1 MQYYLWGLAVAPA
14 ATLSSVVDSTKT
26 ATMKEESAV
35 IGKGKIGSHDFMMFQ
50 YKIPLCPKQGH
61 KHEWEQCV
69 YAHRG
74 ERARR
79 RHPSKYQAV
88 QCPEARA
95 VSGQLPLA
103 AVAAQ
108 CGAHRA

>member
-1 MQYYLWGLAVAPA
+1 MIQGDEG
-14 ATLSSVVDSTKT
+14 S
-26 ATMKEESAV
+26 

-50 YKIPLCPKQGH
+50 YKISLCPKQGL

-79 RHPSKYQAV
+79 RHPSKYRAV
-88 QCPEARA
+88 QCPEAHA
-95 VSGQLPLA
+95 VSACHGR
-103 AVAAQ
+103 AAQ
-108 CGAHRA
+108 RSTQRLY

>member
-1 MQYYLWGLAVAPA
+1 MTMIQADE
-14 ATLSSVVDSTKT
+14 SS
-26 ATMKEESAV
+26 

-50 YKIPLCPKQGH
+50 YKISLCPKQGQ

-95 VSGQLPLA
+95 VSACLGRAATRSEALLVLP
-103 AVAAQ
+103 
-108 CGAHRA
+108 RMR